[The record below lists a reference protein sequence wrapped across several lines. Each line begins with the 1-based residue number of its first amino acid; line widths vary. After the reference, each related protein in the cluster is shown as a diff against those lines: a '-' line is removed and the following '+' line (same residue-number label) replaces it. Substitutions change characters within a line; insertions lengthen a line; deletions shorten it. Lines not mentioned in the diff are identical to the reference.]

1 MKENFLQYILDNF
14 SIDNDGKKLINNI
27 IEWIWVQSMDKEDTI
42 NTLILLLDGIGIEK
56 EEIAQFINW

>member
-27 IEWIWVQSMDKEDTI
+27 LEWIWIQSMDKEDTI
-42 NTLILLLDGIGIEK
+42 NALILLLDGIGIEK